1 MKKYFVTLTVLT
13 VSLFWPARAR
23 ADAVDVLVNTL
34 KTSKNYKVRVT
45 AAMLLSSHKG
55 KSKAFSALLNAL
67 NNDKNPTVRG
77 TAALSLGKLGN
88 PAAIPFLKKKASKE
102 KSYVRK
108 MAKAALKLLQN
119 NCPPVSFA
127 GKKIYLNVGPMGVNG
142 FSSGST
148 ALRVSLRSMI
158 TAEAEK
164 ISYVTPHW
172 EKCKSPSKRDL
183 RRKKLKGYMVDGTLV
198 VSQSGSEISCNLK
211 VFITTYPGK
220 AIKMMTSGGAALTG
234 SLDVGTVKTCV
245 EAVVPVVFR
254 GVASYLARN
263 L

>member
-1 MKKYFVTLTVLT
+1 MKKYLITLTLLAF
-13 VSLFWPARAR
+13 SLFMPARAR

-88 PAAIPFLKKKASKE
+88 TAAIPYLKKKAAKE

-108 MAKAALKLLQN
+108 MAKEALKLLQQR
-119 NCPPVSFA
+119 CPSVNFS
-127 GKKIYLNVGPMGVNG
+127 GKKIYLRVGPMGVNG

-148 ALRVSLRSMI
+148 AIKASLRSML
-158 TAEAEK
+158 TDEAEK

-172 EKCKSPSKRDL
+172 DKCKIPKKRDL
-183 RRKKLKGYMVDGTLV
+183 RKKKLTGFMVDGTLII
-198 VSQSGSEISCNLK
+198 SQSGSEVSCNLK
-211 VFITTYPGK
+211 IFITTFPGK

-234 SLDVGTVKTCV
+234 NLDVGTVKSCM

-254 GVASYLARN
+254 GVKSYLARN
-263 L
+263 M